1 MAVDGS
7 HIPYVPQI
15 EKFRN
20 EYKNYKGWMS
30 VLVLAFVNSFHLFVE
45 ADVGY
50 PGKSGNNSVL
60 GQSRFLEKINLARK
74 DWLGEDGVI
83 AADGGASDRGN
94 ILLNPIPNPRDD
106 KDAWYNFCHSST
118 RFFVEETFGR
128 WKKRFRFLL
137 FPCDLEPLRMSRLM
151 YASCVLNNMCT
162 FHADVAVTEAPFA
175 DDDWLQHFDVHRQL
189 ACPSCTRDRKL
200 HCVHSERNRAARPV
214 NLGARGANDL

>member
-1 MAVDGS
+1 MQAVGDAGHIGCSTVRKDLDEFVEGVINVLNPIYKSSKPPTAERLMAIRQQFASRRGIANVAMAVDGS

-50 PGKSGNNSVL
+50 PGKSGDNSVL

-83 AADGGASDRGN
+83 AADGGAPDRG
-94 ILLNPIPNPRDD
+94 
-106 KDAWYNFCHSST
+106 
-118 RFFVEETFGR
+118 TF
-128 WKKRFRFLL
+128 
-137 FPCDLEPLRMSRLM
+137 S
-151 YASCVLNNMCT
+151 
-162 FHADVAVTEAPFA
+162 
-175 DDDWLQHFDVHRQL
+175 
-189 ACPSCTRDRKL
+189 
-200 HCVHSERNRAARPV
+200 
-214 NLGARGANDL
+214 